1 MRYLALV
8 LLLGGVVMFFLRQP
22 SQANTVASVQVGG
35 ERIQAR
41 IAQTVEEQRVG
52 LAGVDRL
59 EDNEGMLFPYES
71 PQRPS
76 FWMKGMQIPIDLLWI
91 RSGRVVGFEESMTPD
106 DGQKIYSPA
115 EEVDAVLELRA
126 GWIRAHG
133 IVVGALVDIEAQ

>member
-1 MRYLALV
+1 
-8 LLLGGVVMFFLRQP
+8 MFFLRQP
-22 SQANTVASVQVGG
+22 SQTNTVANIQVGG

-41 IAQTVEEQRVG
+41 IAQTVEQQRIG
-52 LAGVDRL
+52 LMGADRL
-59 EDNEGMLFPYES
+59 EADEGMLFPYEA

-91 RSGRVVGFEESMTPD
+91 RSGRVVGFEESMAPD
-106 DGQKIYSPA
+106 DGQKIYSPQ

-133 IVVGALVDIEAQ
+133 IAVGTVVVIESQ